1 MPHDV
6 AVPVDSAD
14 VRSSIGEIKRKQA
27 SVALEP
33 RQRAF
38 VCGAKAHRRL
48 AGTIP
53 FSVTSTLCASHQ
65 QGDLW
70 RAMAI

>member
-14 VRSSIGEIKRKQA
+14 VRSPIGEIKRKKS
-27 SVALEP
+27 SVAFEP

-38 VCGAKAHRRL
+38 VCVVKAHRRL

-53 FSVTSTLCASHQ
+53 FSVTPTLCASQ
-65 QGDLW
+65 
-70 RAMAI
+70 